1 MTIQDA
7 IARVA
12 EGRDLSRGEAAA
24 VMGAIMDGEASEA
37 QIGGLLIGLRMKGE
51 TVDEITGFAEAMRAR
66 ATKVS
71 CSRRPLVD
79 TCGTGGDR
87 SGTFNISTTAAFVV
101 AGADVAVAKHGN
113 RSASSLC
120 GSADVLEALG
130 VNLDLDAKSVGQC
143 IDEIGIGFLFARALH
158 PAMKHVAGARQA
170 LKTRTVFNFLGPLTN
185 PAGATGQV
193 VGLFDRE
200 RLTDFAN
207 VLNHLGLQR
216 GFVVAGADHLD
227 EITVSDKTYVAEVRD
242 GAVST
247 YELEPEAIGITVSDS
262 TALLGGDAQRNAS
275 ILREVLAGEIG
286 PARDIVLLNAAAA
299 LQAGDAAAD
308 WREGIEKAR
317 ESIDSGA
324 ATAKLDELIR
334 YTTAQATPAAR

>member
-7 IARVA
+7 IARIA
-12 EGRDLSRGEAAA
+12 EGRDLLRAEAAA

-66 ATKVS
+66 ATKVL
-71 CSRRPLVD
+71 CTRRPLVD

-113 RSASSLC
+113 RSASSQC

-130 VNLDLDAKSVGQC
+130 MNLDLDADAVGRC

-193 VGLFDRE
+193 VGVFDRE
-200 RLTDFAN
+200 RLTDIAN
-207 VLNHLGLQR
+207 VLNHLGLRR

-247 YELEPEAIGITVSDS
+247 YELEPAKMGIAVSDS
-262 TALLGGDAQRNAS
+262 TALLGGDANRNAA
-275 ILREVLAGEIG
+275 ILRDVLAGETG
-286 PARDIVLLNAAAA
+286 PARDVVLLNAAAA
-299 LQAGDAAAD
+299 LQAGEAAAD
-308 WREGIEKAR
+308 WREGIERAR

-324 ATAKLDELIR
+324 ATTKLDALIR